1 MIVRIMAMWM
11 VLFLLTGFLAMV
23 GSLIMPSNVERGSD
37 LAKKRDKAT
46 AAMEGITGEGDEVH
60 FSEA

>member
-1 MIVRIMAMWM
+1 MWM
-11 VLFLLTGFLAMV
+11 LLFLLTGFLAMV

-46 AAMEGITGEGDEVH
+46 AAMEGITGEK
-60 FSEA
+60 